1 MAIEAKNDD
10 PLMDL
15 GVRFFRCWIRTIF
28 VRQGERLNMGAN
40 VSTSHERF
48 PSMSMCFSASMKQVN
63 SV

>member
-1 MAIEAKNDD
+1 MVIEGENDD

-28 VRQGERLNMGAN
+28 VRQGDRLNMGAN

-48 PSMSMCFSASMKQVN
+48 SSMCFSASMKQVQVN
-63 SV
+63 SG